1 MVLVPKRSGEAL
13 LLQNDRSGPL
23 GSAVLLMDVEITS
36 EICGSRVSKCSIQR
50 NLHDDNL
57 ENDLHDGRN
66 NCRGGLMWSRATMRC
81 CPIGVVGEL
90 ELHGQKSRS
99 EWMLS
104 WCEDPVEG
112 LMPLE

>member
-1 MVLVPKRSGEAL
+1 
-13 LLQNDRSGPL
+13 
-23 GSAVLLMDVEITS
+23 
-36 EICGSRVSKCSIQR
+36 
-50 NLHDDNL
+50 
-57 ENDLHDGRN
+57 
-66 NCRGGLMWSRATMRC
+66 MWSRATMRC